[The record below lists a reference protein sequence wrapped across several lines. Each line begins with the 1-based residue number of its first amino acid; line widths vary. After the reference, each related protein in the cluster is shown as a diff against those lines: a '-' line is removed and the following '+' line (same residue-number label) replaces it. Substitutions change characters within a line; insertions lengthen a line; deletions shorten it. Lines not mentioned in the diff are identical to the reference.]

1 MMITVNTELLVLD
14 MMIYLLLT
22 CNKFVILNIMMG
34 MILGCTRVVLLDVPV

>member
-1 MMITVNTELLVLD
+1 MMITVNPELLVLD